1 MQLTGG
7 QEVPYLRGDGW
18 QATELRYWGSDR
30 TTPLAMTLVLPDDLA
45 AFQSNLSA
53 AQLDQIA
60 SDLRAERQRLVD
72 DVDNGAK
79 SSCGT
84 YPYSLNL
91 YMPRF
96 GLETRAELRKALATL
111 GMPAAFDPGR
121 ADFTGIHKPEFDGDS
136 VFIANVIHQ
145 ANIDVD
151 ELGTEAAAAT
161 AVGMDTAGCGGPA
174 PAEERTFR
182 LDRPFFFALR
192 DVETGAVLFLGRVVD
207 PSLEN

>member
-1 MQLTGG
+1 
-7 QEVPYLRGDGW
+7 
-18 QATELRYWGSDR
+18 
-30 TTPLAMTLVLPDDLA
+30 MTLVLPDDLA
-45 AFQSNLSA
+45 AFESNLSA

-145 ANIDVD
+145 ANIDGRRAGYRGRCARRRSAWTR
-151 ELGTEAAAAT
+151 LGAAALPPPRSARSDSI
-161 AVGMDTAGCGGPA
+161 G
-174 PAEERTFR
+174 RSS
-182 LDRPFFFALR
+182 FALR

-207 PSLEN
+207 LEPGELSRRVRRRRASSWPA